1 MIVFLKLAVV
11 VIFILIL
18 IRLRVDLGLAL
29 FSGAILAGLILK
41 LSLRELSNAIFLT
54 IIDKDTLNLIGIILL
69 VLLLGKFLQQTGNLQ
84 EMVDSLNHFIPE
96 PRIAMVI
103 PASIIGLLPML
114 GGALLSAPMVNEG
127 SQRMNLSP
135 EEKTFFNYWFRHV
148 WEYCW
153 PLYPGLIVAVTVV
166 KIPIEKLISIQ
177 FPFTILAIILGLI
190 ILFKRASKIKNKKIE
205 GMSYFSSL
213 LLFFKSLGPI
223 ILVLI
228 LIFLVKIPM
237 VLSLGIVVLL
247 LFFITKISVKE
258 KLKIF
263 IKSISVKTIF
273 LLFSVMLFKKIILG
287 SNVFNSILK
296 VIGTE
301 GVDAIILLFLAPFLI
316 AFLTGV
322 NHAYVAVSFPLLL
335 PIFGVEKPD
344 LIYVMF
350 AYVSGFVGILLSP
363 THLCLN
369 LTLQY
374 FKAELRKVYKILYV
388 PTGIISL
395 TAFAILFFK
404 KII

>member
-1 MIVFLKLAVV
+1 MIVFLKLAIV

-18 IRLRVDLGLAL
+18 IRLRVDLGVAL

-41 LSLRELSNAIFLT
+41 LSLRELLNAIFLT

-69 VLLLGKFLQQTGNLQ
+69 VLLLGKLLQQTGNLQ
-84 EMVDSLNHFIPE
+84 EMVNSLNHFIPE

-127 SQRMNLSP
+127 SQRMNLLP
-135 EEKTFFNYWFRHV
+135 EEKTFFNYWFRHI

-153 PLYPGLIVAVTVV
+153 PLYPGLIVAVTIV

-177 FPFTILAIILGLI
+177 FPFTILAIVLGLI
-190 ILFKRASKIKNKKIE
+190 ILFKRAPKIKNKKNKD
-205 GMSYFSSL
+205 MSYFSSL
-213 LLFFKSLGPI
+213 LLFFKSLWSI

-247 LFFITKISVKE
+247 LFITKISVKE

-335 PIFGVEKPD
+335 PIFGIEKPD

-388 PTGIISL
+388 PTGIIGL